1 MTRDFRRVLVVLF
14 GAIGDVTRALP
25 LLYRVRCGYPA
36 AHIAWAVEPLSAPLL
51 ENHPALDECLIF
63 ERAQGVRGFA
73 TFLRRVRHGR
83 FDLVLDL
90 GRQLKSGIT
99 ALASGA
105 RVRVGF
111 DRSSGREGNWCFQTT
126 TVKPPAHVSSKLAQF
141 LCFGD
146 ALGLEARP
154 VDFGL
159 APTAVE
165 RKRVSELLRGVSRPF
180 AAFVLGSSCPS
191 RRWFTD
197 RTAATAQALWSDRGL
212 PAVLLGTEAD
222 RSFAA
227 SVTTA
232 VDCPVRDLVGATSL
246 REVLG
251 VLGHAAI
258 VISPDSGAM
267 HVAAAVG
274 RPVVSLWGATSAAR
288 SAPYGSEALTLTGH
302 AGCAPCYLRRCPIGR
317 VCMEDVRVD
326 DVLARV
332 STVLSEHGRVGA

>member
-1 MTRDFRRVLVVLF
+1 MTRDFRRVLVILF

-25 LLYRVRCGYPA
+25 LLHRVRHGYPA
-36 AHIAWAVEPLSAPLL
+36 ARITWAVEPLSAPLL
-51 ENHPALDECLIF
+51 ENHPALDDCIIF
-63 ERAQGVRGFA
+63 ERARGVPGFVS
-73 TFLRRVRHGR
+73 FLRRVRRER

-111 DRSSGREGNWCFQTT
+111 DRTSGREGNWCFQTT
-126 TVKPPAHVSSKLAQF
+126 TVTPPAGVSSKLAQF

-154 VDFGL
+154 VEFGL
-159 APTAVE
+159 APTQVE
-165 RKRVSELLRGVSRPF
+165 SARVGELLRGVSRPF

-191 RRWFTD
+191 RRWFAD
-197 RTAATAQALWSDRGL
+197 RTAAAGLALWRDRGYS
-212 PAVLLGTEAD
+212 AVLLGTGAD
-222 RSFAA
+222 RAFAA
-227 SVTTA
+227 RVVTA
-232 VDCPVRDLVGATSL
+232 LDCPVRDLVGATSL
-246 REVLG
+246 REAMG
-251 VLGHAAI
+251 VLGQAAI
-258 VISPDSGAM
+258 VVSPDSGAM
-267 HVAAAVG
+267 HLAAAVG

-288 SAPYGSEALTLTGH
+288 SAPHGSEVLTVTGR

-326 DVLARV
+326 DVLACV
-332 STVLSEHGRVGA
+332 SSALGADDRAEA

>member
-25 LLYRVRCGYPA
+25 LLHRVRRGYPT

-51 ENHPALDECLIF
+51 ENHPALNECIIF
-63 ERAQGVRGFA
+63 ERARGVRGFA
-73 TFLRRVRHGR
+73 SFLRHVRQQR

-105 RVRVGF
+105 PVRVGF
-111 DRSSGREGNWCFQTT
+111 DRTSGREGNWCFQTT
-126 TVKPPAHVSSKLAQF
+126 TVKPPPHMSSKLAQF

-146 ALGLEARP
+146 LLGLDP
-154 VDFGL
+154 VPVEFGL
-159 APTAVE
+159 APTVVE
-165 RKRVSELLRGVSRPF
+165 SERVSELLRGLARPF

-191 RRWFTD
+191 RRWFPD
-197 RTAATAQALWSDRGL
+197 RTAATAQALWSDRGY

-227 SVTTA
+227 RVATA
-232 VDCPVRDLVGATSL
+232 LDCPVLDLVGATNL
-246 REVLG
+246 REAIG
-251 VLGHAAI
+251 VLRHAAI

-267 HVAAAVG
+267 HLAAAVG

-288 SAPYGSEALTLTGH
+288 SAPHGSEALTLIGH
-302 AGCAPCYLRRCPIGR
+302 AGCAPCYLKHCPIGR
-317 VCMEDVRVD
+317 VCMEDVRVE
-326 DVLARV
+326 DVLAHV
-332 STVLSEHGRVGA
+332 STVLPEHDRVGT